1 MCGGGG
7 RAFWN
12 FRMHGGG
19 KISMPLVIGVRIFSE
34 TTQLVPTS
42 QIKYGATDPILPQE
56 LLIRSQSQQDVRS

>member
-1 MCGGGG
+1 MGGGVEHFG
-7 RAFWN
+7 ISEC
-12 FRMHGGG
+12 MGGG